1 MPANSANQEGCFRE
15 IIRTIGLLERVM
27 QPYFAQFGIS
37 GAQWA
42 ILRTLQ
48 RAEKEGKHDLRVTD
62 LGQKLLVRL
71 PSITGVLDRLE
82 RAGLARRRADK
93 DDHRAK
99 VVELTRE
106 GRQLV
111 ERILADHDAQIAR
124 VMGGLQPAEQVQ
136 LGRLLTQLGDHLEK
150 LANGSAEEDLSETD

>member
-1 MPANSANQEGCFRE
+1 MGDSADPAG
-15 IIRTIGLLERVM
+15 
-27 QPYFAQFGIS
+27 
-37 GAQWA
+37 
-42 ILRTLQ
+42 
-48 RAEKEGKHDLRVTD
+48 AEKEGKHDLRVTD
-62 LGQKLLVRL
+62 LGQNSVRL

-106 GRQLV
+106 GRRLV

-124 VMGGLQPAEQVQ
+124 VMRGLQPAEQVQ

-150 LANGSAEEDLSETD
+150 LANGIAEEDLSETD